1 MAADIELSVPMAEVT
16 QISPAEG
23 DAEDPKAIADGG
35 LVLVEPVASAAAEP
49 IATVTYQVPLG
60 KWQTGLFDCCTD
72 VPICCYVAFCYW
84 CAFGHVMAAH
94 DDDKTC
100 RDECCNVVMWDV
112 CNGCFGAYYH
122 SIKRA
127 KIRQNYGGLPEEPC
141 DVSLPQQ
148 NSRHMYLAY
157 SYVCHPQDCK
167 VSCFCGPCALC
178 QEGRQAKAGRPNWT
192 GCLGM

>member
-1 MAADIELSVPMAEVT
+1 MESECSIPMAEVT
-16 QISPAEG
+16 HISPVED
-23 DAEDPKAIADGG
+23 DAENVKADSEENAV
-35 LVLVEPVASAAAEP
+35 VLVEPVATAPAEP

-60 KWQTGLFDCCTD
+60 KWHTGIFDCCLD
-72 VPICCYVAFCYW
+72 IPICCYVTFCYW

-94 DDDKTC
+94 DDDKRC
-100 RDECCNVVMWDV
+100 RDECCNIVMWDV

-122 SIKRA
+122 SLKRS

-141 DVSLPQQ
+141 DVSCPVF
-148 NSRHMYLAY
+148 
-157 SYVCHPQDCK
+157 VCVFHDCCAQDCK